1 MANDVENVVF
11 RRGPSSTIPS
21 TKVPGTI
28 LIETDTGRVY
38 VDDTESSRIQ
48 LKDDTKLPL
57 EGTAK
62 KSESD
67 VNGNS
72 LVGRITTVETD
83 ADTGVVT
90 FKNEKGESKGT
101 AVNSSYV
108 EKRIKSM
115 PDPILNNTIDADR
128 EDQASN
134 GYSLSHVIE
143 GDKHSFFNV
152 KLDDTQSRIFHGYTV
167 DSNNLRQV
175 YSLTDANNAYL
186 MMIGMKNGVKDVEAG
201 FGRRNTAVQAYGMDT
216 KFQWNLVTTGT
227 IAQGVVADKA
237 GTKSARLQV
246 ESNKA
251 ILRAKNGKNLIDA
264 NALADS
270 STLVI
275 TGGGNTISISAS
287 NSGTSITGLSDP
299 ANDTD
304 AVNKSYLNRSV
315 ESYID
320 SITIDDGSID

>member
-1 MANDVENVVF
+1 MANNVENVVF

-72 LVGRITTVETD
+72 LVGRITTVETN

-101 AVNSSYV
+101 AVNSSYI
-108 EKRIKSM
+108 R
-115 PDPILNNTIDADR
+115 
-128 EDQASN
+128 
-134 GYSLSHVIE
+134 
-143 GDKHSFFNV
+143 
-152 KLDDTQSRIFHGYTV
+152 
-167 DSNNLRQV
+167 
-175 YSLTDANNAYL
+175 
-186 MMIGMKNGVKDVEAG
+186 
-201 FGRRNTAVQAYGMDT
+201 
-216 KFQWNLVTTGT
+216 
-227 IAQGVVADKA
+227 
-237 GTKSARLQV
+237 
-246 ESNKA
+246 
-251 ILRAKNGKNLIDA
+251 
-264 NALADS
+264 
-270 STLVI
+270 
-275 TGGGNTISISAS
+275 
-287 NSGTSITGLSDP
+287 
-299 ANDTD
+299 
-304 AVNKSYLNRSV
+304 
-315 ESYID
+315 